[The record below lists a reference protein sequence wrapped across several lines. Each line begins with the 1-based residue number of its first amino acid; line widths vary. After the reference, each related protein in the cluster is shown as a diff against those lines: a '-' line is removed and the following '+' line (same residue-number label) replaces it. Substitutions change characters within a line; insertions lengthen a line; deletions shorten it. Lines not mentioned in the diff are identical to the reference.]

1 VHGKGLLTRVWD
13 QLHVCPPLVVT
24 REEIDRMVAITDESL
39 TEVEAQF
46 ADEIEAA
53 A

>member
-1 VHGKGLLTRVWD
+1 
-13 QLHVCPPLVVT
+13 VVT
-24 REEIDRMVAITDESL
+24 RDEIDRMVTIIDESL

-46 ADEIEAA
+46 AGEIAA